1 MEHYNKH
8 FFRMLILHYLIDLFL
23 VFQSW
28 WNTTIEVV
36 SVWEFSR
43 NWQKEK
49 RKKILPQTSV
59 QCPIVRIILIFS
71 PVFRVSL
78 DSNFSSSDT
87 VWYFV
92 KTTPMAAIML
102 KIIWRKIN
110 YIVRHHSSI
119 KCCCSRELYRPL
131 KSLGPAQSLSSL
143 SLILT
148 LQITTLLLVL

>member
-23 VFQSW
+23 MFQSW
-28 WNTTIEVV
+28 WNNIIEVV
-36 SVWEFSR
+36 YENLVETDR
-43 NWQKEK
+43 KKKE
-49 RKKILPQTSV
+49 KILPQTSV

-71 PVFRVSL
+71 PVSRVSL

-110 YIVRHHSSI
+110 YIVRHHPSI

-131 KSLGPAQSLSSL
+131 KNLGPAQSLSSL
-143 SLILT
+143 SFILT
-148 LQITTLLLVL
+148 LQITTPLLVL